1 MRRIF
6 RALVL
11 LVLLANAGSVRAEEA
26 QPIRPID
33 RHIPAPASATL
44 FTLEAD
50 LVHGGERT
58 GHYSAT
64 VAPDDVAYRVSELLR
79 FDDESVGSIRTD
91 VLANAQLFTMGG
103 SYRRANGQGFLQ
115 ARWRGG
121 TSGPALT
128 IEYKTQEY
136 ENEIVA
142 QTQARAR
149 TCLGGVLF
157 LAALSPRERAIYHW
171 RDFDPD
177 PPAGDDYVAK
187 ARLECHGKGSWRV
200 DDVVRPAWIYSF
212 SRGKRTYRF
221 AFDAE
226 TKAFA
231 GLRVVGINMSL
242 APKGAK
248 RVGLDAGAEDTLLTP
263 TERARRRADAIR
275 SRLPVRGPGWRYD
288 GELLLGEYD
297 IGSARLEM
305 RPTTFEG
312 EPAWLVTERTQRS
325 AGEAV
330 VTSELTAFLG
340 TDLRVLRGESRHSA
354 PEGRTGSTYE
364 REASTIVTRHHN
376 PQGSSAPLV
385 HPAHDQATIGLVSV
399 VAFLAAVPEAPE
411 TYVLPGFDPRYVS
424 TPKAGSGRFPQDI
437 ADLYVEVKGPS
448 AYSTGTRLTQTISA
462 SVSTKTGRRYTVH
475 VDRASRALVAVVG
488 GLPSLTIAPKGT
500 QGQVPDFFDTDRDDP
515 RSAYECFIRFGR
527 GYHLPRRDYLTKAFH
542 WPRMLRHDIRSGAY
556 PQGTPQTTYQKAW
569 IDEFVSR
576 SKHRT
581 IGDCDDL
588 LLQILMTSK
597 ESHLPDGGIQIAT
610 LPAYGGHVYT
620 IQQVDGR
627 WFITQID

>member
-1 MRRIF
+1 MYRP
-6 RALVL
+6 LLL
-11 LVLLANAGSVRAEEA
+11 LVLLAGAGAVRAEEA
-26 QPIRPID
+26 EMVRPLD
-33 RHIPAPASATL
+33 LHIPTAAKAVPYA
-44 FTLEAD
+44 LEAD
-50 LVHGGERT
+50 LVHGGKRT
-58 GHYSAT
+58 GLYSVT
-64 VAPDDVAYRVSELLR
+64 VATQANEYRVSELLR
-79 FDDESVGSIRTD
+79 FDDEAVGSIRTD
-91 VLANAQLFTMGG
+91 VTSDAHLYTKHG
-103 SYRRANGQGFLQ
+103 SYRRANAQGFLQ

-121 TSGPALT
+121 TQAESIT

-149 TCLGGVLF
+149 TCLGTVIY
-157 LAALSPRERAIYHW
+157 LATLVPRERAVYHW

-187 ARLECHGKGSWRV
+187 ARLECHGEGRWRV
-200 DDVVRPAWIYSF
+200 DAVVRPAWIYSF

-226 TKAFA
+226 SKAFV

-242 APKGAK
+242 APAGVK
-248 RVGLDAGAEDTLLTP
+248 RVGLDTGAQDSLLTP

-275 SRLPVRGPGWRYD
+275 RRLPARGPGWRYD
-288 GELLLGEYD
+288 GELLLGDYD
-297 IGSARLEM
+297 LGSARLEM
-305 RPTTFEG
+305 RPTTFDG
-312 EPAWLVTERTQRS
+312 EPAWLVTERTQRT
-325 AGEAV
+325 AGTAV
-330 VTSELTAFLG
+330 VTAELTAFLAP
-340 TDLRVLRGESRHSA
+340 DLRVLRGESRHNA
-354 PEGRTGSTYE
+354 PEGRRASTYE
-364 REASTIVTRHHN
+364 RAGSTIVTRHHD
-376 PQGSSAPLV
+376 PQGSTAALV
-385 HPAHDQATIGLVSV
+385 HPAHEQATIGLASV
-399 VAFLAAVPEAPE
+399 VAFLAAVPEARE

-437 ADLYVEVKGPS
+437 ADLFVEVKGPS
-448 AYSTGTRLTQTISA
+448 AYSNGSRLTQTLSA
-462 SVSTKTGRRYTVH
+462 SVSTKTGRRYSLH
-475 VDRASRALVAVVG
+475 VDRKTRALVAVVG
-488 GLPSLTIAPKGT
+488 GLPSLTIAPQGTKGLA
-500 QGQVPDFFDTDRDDP
+500 PDFFDTKRENP

-527 GYHLPRRDYLTKAFH
+527 GYHLPRRDYLAKAFH
-542 WPRMLRHDIRSGAY
+542 WPRMLRHDISTGAY
-556 PQGTPQTTYQKAW
+556 PRGTGQTAYQKAW
-569 IDEFVSR
+569 IDEFVAR

-597 ESHLPDGGIQIAT
+597 ETHLPDGGIQIAT